1 MEQVTDSPS
10 ATTDGGVK
18 IRIRN
23 LNVSY
28 RDLGALKD
36 VSLDIRRNELLT
48 MMGPTASG
56 KTTLLRTI
64 NRLNDIYPYARA
76 SGSLTIDGVEV
87 YDPAVSASWLRK
99 VVGMVF
105 ALPIPLPMSV
115 YDNVAYGPR
124 LYGRPGR
131 RQLDEIVERSLRGAA
146 LWDEV
151 KDRLSDLGHHL
162 SGGQQQRLCL
172 ARTLAVEPEIILLD
186 EPCSGLDP
194 ISTLR
199 IEELLHDL
207 VEKYTVVL
215 VTHNPQQAARVG
227 GNVAVFY
234 LGELVEMGPAERIFT
249 SPKDRRTESFI
260 SGRIG

>member
-1 MEQVTDSPS
+1 MTQRGGADVRVKIQVTDLTV
-10 ATTDGGVK
+10 A
-18 IRIRN
+18 
-23 LNVSY
+23 Y
-28 RDLGALKD
+28 RDAVALRRL
-36 VSLDIRRNELLT
+36 SLDIYETDLLT
-48 MMGPTASG
+48 IMGPTASG

-64 NRLNDIYPYARA
+64 NRLNDIYPYTR
-76 SGSLTIDGVEV
+76 VEGRVTLDSINV
-87 YDPAVSASWLRK
+87 YDPRVPPAWLRK

-105 ALPIPLPMSV
+105 ALPVPLPMSI

-124 LYGRPGR
+124 LYGRPAR
-131 RQLDEIVERSLRGAA
+131 RDLTEIVERSLRGAA

-151 KDRLSDLGHHL
+151 KDRLADSALRL

-172 ARTLAVEPEIILLD
+172 ARTLAVEPEVILLD

-199 IEELLHDL
+199 IEELLL
-207 VEKYTVVL
+207 ELKERYTVVL

-227 GNVAVFY
+227 GDVAVLY
-234 LGELVEMGPAERIFT
+234 LGELVERGPADRIFT
-249 SPKDRRTESFI
+249 SPKDRRTEAFI